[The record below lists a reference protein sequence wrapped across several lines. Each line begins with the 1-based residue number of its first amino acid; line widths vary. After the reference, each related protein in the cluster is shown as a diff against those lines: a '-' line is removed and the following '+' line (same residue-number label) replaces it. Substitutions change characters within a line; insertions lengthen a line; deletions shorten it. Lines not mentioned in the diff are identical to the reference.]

1 MSAGASISQG
11 LVFLSLR
18 LGRVVLVIGVVLVG
32 TFLLLRLAPGDPA
45 LTMASAAGLDNPA
58 YVDQL
63 RQEMGLDR
71 PLLTQL
77 SDYLGKLLR
86 GDLGYSHRNQ
96 VAVWPLIAERL
107 PATLLLLFSAFVA
120 STAIGIS
127 LGVLAAR
134 SRQRGGRL
142 DRLIGS
148 AVLLLYAT
156 PPFWLALL
164 LVIVFSVALGVLP
177 AFGMESVGGGLSGWP
192 RVVDIAKHLLLP
204 CVSLTVIFLAVY
216 VQLTRSAMLE
226 VFSQDYVRTARAKG
240 ASEFRVLLHHV
251 LRNALLPVTTYA
263 GLQLGQLASAS
274 LLVEVVYAW
283 PGIGR
288 LLYESLEARDYP
300 LLLGVFLVI
309 SLLVL
314 LGNLLSELACY
325 LFDPRVAAG
334 GGRDE

>member
-1 MSAGASISQG
+1 MSAGASIAQG
-11 LVFLSLR
+11 LGFLALR
-18 LGRVVLVIGVVLVG
+18 LGRVLLVISVVLIG

-45 LTMASAAGLDNPA
+45 LTMASAAGLDDPA
-58 YVDQL
+58 YVEQL
-63 RQEMGLDR
+63 RHEMGLDR

-77 SDYLGKLLR
+77 IDYLEQVAHGN
-86 GDLGYSHRNQ
+86 LGFSHRNQ
-96 VAVWPLIAERL
+96 TAVWPLIAERL
-107 PATLLLLFSAFVA
+107 PATLLLLLSAFVT
-120 STAIGIS
+120 STAIGIG

-134 SRQRGGRL
+134 SHQRGGQL
-142 DRLIGS
+142 DRVIN
-148 AVLLLYAT
+148 AVVLLLYAT
-156 PPFWLALL
+156 PAFWLALL

-177 AFGMESVGGGLSGWP
+177 AFGMESVGGGLSGWA
-192 RVVDIAKHLLLP
+192 RFVDIAQHLLLP
-204 CVSLTVIFLAVY
+204 LVSLTCIFLAVY
-216 VQLTRSAMLE
+216 VQLTRGAMLE
-226 VFSQDYVRTARAKG
+226 VFTQDYVRTARAKG
-240 ASEFRVLLHHV
+240 ASERRVLLHHV

-325 LFDPRVAAG
+325 LFDPRVAASG
-334 GGRDE
+334 GAQ

>member
-1 MSAGASISQG
+1 MSAGASIVEG
-11 LVFLSLR
+11 LGFLALR
-18 LGRVVLVIGVVLVG
+18 LGRVLLVIGVVLIG

-45 LTMASAAGLDNPA
+45 LTMASAAGLDDPA
-58 YVDQL
+58 YVEQL
-63 RQEMGLDR
+63 RHEMGLDR

-77 SDYLGKLLR
+77 LDYLGHVLQ
-86 GDLGYSHRNQ
+86 GDLGFSHRNQ
-96 VAVWPLIAERL
+96 SAVWPLIAERL
-107 PATLLLLFSAFVA
+107 PATLLLLLSAFVA
-120 STAIGIS
+120 STSIGIG

-134 SRQRGGRL
+134 SQQRGGKL
-142 DRLIGS
+142 DRLIS
-148 AVLLLYAT
+148 AVVLLLYAT
-156 PPFWLALL
+156 PAFWLALL

-177 AFGMESVGGGLSGWP
+177 AFGMESVGAGLSGWA
-192 RVVDIAKHLLLP
+192 RFVDVGQHLLLP
-204 CVSLTVIFLAVY
+204 LVSLTCIFLAVY
-216 VQLTRSAMLE
+216 VQLTRGAMLE
-226 VFSQDYVRTARAKG
+226 VFNQDYVRTARAKG
-240 ASEFRVLLHHV
+240 ASERRVLLHHV

-325 LFDPRVAAG
+325 LFDPRVAASG
-334 GGRDE
+334 GVQ